1 MSHEGTTSIST
12 RAQKLRATEIAVRV
26 SGLAKTFYQ
35 TRAVDTIDFVVP
47 QKALYG
53 IVGPNG
59 AGKTTTMLM
68 ASGLLRPETG
78 RVTVLDHD
86 VWTDQ
91 EQSKSITGI
100 MPDRIDLF
108 ERLTGWQL
116 LHYAGTL
123 RGLSAEEVKERSAEL
138 VKIFG
143 LERAAERLV
152 STYSG
157 GMTKKISLACA
168 VIHKPAVLILD
179 EPFEGVDPVST
190 EEIIDYLKELVKYDD
205 VTVMLSSHN
214 IDLIDRHC
222 DHVAIIVEGRVL
234 EQGAMA
240 DVKRGKSLAV
250 RFKELVGSTLKTL
263 ED

>member
-1 MSHEGTTSIST
+1 M
-12 RAQKLRATEIAVRV
+12 RV
-26 SGLAKTFYQ
+26 SGLAKTFNQ
-35 TRAVDTIDFVVP
+35 KRAVDTIDFVVP
-47 QKALYG
+47 KQSFYG

-68 ASGLLRPETG
+68 ISGLLRPETG
-78 RVTVLDHD
+78 RVTVADFD

-91 EQSKSITGI
+91 EQVKNITGI

-108 ERLTGWQL
+108 DRLTGWQL

-123 RGLSAEEVKERSAEL
+123 RGLSPAEVKARSIEL
-138 VKIFG
+138 VELFG
-143 LERAAERLV
+143 LQRAAERLV

-168 VIHKPAVLILD
+168 VIHKPQVLILD

-190 EEIIDYLKELVKYDD
+190 EGIISYLKELVETEGA
-205 VTVMLSSHN
+205 TVMLSSHN

-234 EQGAMA
+234 EQGAIA
-240 DVKRGKSLAV
+240 DVKRTKRLST
-250 RFKELVGSTLKTL
+250 RFRELVGSAGKNT
-263 ED
+263 EA